1 MEEELS
7 QHEAPR
13 PAQQQPETP
22 GLVSDAHRPATA
34 PVAGKTA
41 GGEGGVEDTSKLEML
56 KRVAADAE
64 RELAR
69 KTEELRQMEA
79 LLADANSSVL
89 ATSLANVQDLL
100 HAARGEGGAGGA
112 AAGGAAAGEG
122 GAEPLS
128 VTAVREEYLQR
139 ITELEGLLAE
149 ASEIRDQQ
157 HEVIAGLREDLARD
171 EEIFANKNMET
182 RHLEAQVRDMAAA
195 LDKANALADTARA
208 EASQLRAQHV
218 GAGSRAAPSAP
229 GGGAEGA
236 RAGAQGDKLSDTLM
250 QQAGNVA
257 IAALVEAEDGVQIGE
272 ELDDSLLRPPPA
284 GMRADTGAAAVAAA
298 AAGLRGGAGVGMDEE
313 ERRLAEE
320 KRALE
325 IEQDKMARAFHVQQH
340 EAEKKLRDLS
350 FTMKLKQVCA
360 PASACVCVACT
371 GV

>member
-1 MEEELS
+1 M
-7 QHEAPR
+7 
-13 PAQQQPETP
+13 
-22 GLVSDAHRPATA
+22 
-34 PVAGKTA
+34 
-41 GGEGGVEDTSKLEML
+41 EDTSKLEML

-100 HAARGEGGAGGA
+100 HAARGEG

-236 RAGAQGDKLSDTLM
+236 RAGVQGDKLSDTLM

-298 AAGLRGGAGVGMDEE
+298 AAGLRGGAGGGMDEE
-313 ERRLAEE
+313 KRRLAEE

-340 EAEKKLRDLS
+340 EAEKKLRDLT
-350 FTMKLKQVCA
+350 FTMKLKQVRA
-360 PASACVCVACT
+360 SASACVACTSVACWCVACT
-371 GV
+371 SVVCWCVACTSVLCWCVACTSVVCCSGERC

>member
-1 MEEELS
+1 MYIYTCIYRQVEEELS

-13 PAQQQPETP
+13 PAQEQQQPETP
-22 GLVSDAHRPATA
+22 GVVSDAHRPATA

-56 KRVAADAE
+56 KRVAVDAE

-100 HAARGEGGAGGA
+100 HAARGEG
-112 AAGGAAAGEG
+112 AAGGAAVGEG

-195 LDKANALADTARA
+195 LDKANALADAASA

-229 GGGAEGA
+229 GGGAEGGTGRGAAAGA
-236 RAGAQGDKLSDTLM
+236 RAGVQGDKLSDTLM

-284 GMRADTGAAAVAAA
+284 GMRADTEAAAVAAA
-298 AAGLRGGAGVGMDEE
+298 AAGRWGGRGDISAYTRGSP
-313 ERRLAEE
+313 
-320 KRALE
+320 
-325 IEQDKMARAFHVQQH
+325 
-340 EAEKKLRDLS
+340 LS
-350 FTMKLKQVCA
+350 RFL
-360 PASACVCVACT
+360 PH
-371 GV
+371 